1 MFTELAAINFIFA
14 QLDKFTSVKLP
25 FCSIGFIKAIVVLI
39 DNITTS
45 IIAKEPNINNLYFL
59 FINTNHP
66 NHYYTTSDSMYQYNF
81 KLYSKIYFR
90 GELMNISR
98 LKEIRENHDLYQKD
112 IANLLGIT
120 QQQYSKYDLGI
131 NAISLEKINI
141 LADYYETSID
151 YLTCRTDERKPYNKS
166 ILK

>member
-66 NHYYTTSDSMYQYNF
+66 NHIILPQVVC
-81 KLYSKIYFR
+81 
-90 GELMNISR
+90 
-98 LKEIRENHDLYQKD
+98 
-112 IANLLGIT
+112 
-120 QQQYSKYDLGI
+120 I
-131 NAISLEKINI
+131 NTILSCIVKFTLEVN
-141 LADYYETSID
+141 S
-151 YLTCRTDERKPYNKS
+151 
-166 ILK
+166 

>member
-1 MFTELAAINFIFA
+1 MFTELVEVNFIFA
-14 QLDKFTSVKLP
+14 QLDKLILVKLP

-66 NHYYTTSDSMYQYNF
+66 NHYYTTSNSIYQYNF

-90 GELMNISR
+90 GEIMNISR
-98 LKEIRENHDLYQKD
+98 LKEIREDHDLYQKD

-120 QQQYSKYDLGI
+120 QQQY
-131 NAISLEKINI
+131 
-141 LADYYETSID
+141 
-151 YLTCRTDERKPYNKS
+151 NKS
-166 ILK
+166 S

>member
-1 MFTELAAINFIFA
+1 MVSSVNPLFLDIGYELEMFTELAAINFIFA

-81 KLYSKIYFR
+81 KLYSKIY
-90 GELMNISR
+90 
-98 LKEIRENHDLYQKD
+98 
-112 IANLLGIT
+112 
-120 QQQYSKYDLGI
+120 
-131 NAISLEKINI
+131 LEVN
-141 LADYYETSID
+141 S
-151 YLTCRTDERKPYNKS
+151 
-166 ILK
+166 